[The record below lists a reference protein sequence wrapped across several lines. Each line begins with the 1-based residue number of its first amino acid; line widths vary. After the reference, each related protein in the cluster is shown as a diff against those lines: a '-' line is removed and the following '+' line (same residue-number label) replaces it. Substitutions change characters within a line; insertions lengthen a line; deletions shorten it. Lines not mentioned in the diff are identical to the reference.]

1 MCMSGIHYELE
12 EEIKKPIFM
21 LTIEKKQTMKYKMIE
36 CRSCGGDMPELRL
49 TQYGYNFCV
58 TCSETGNKV
67 KAKHGIPV
75 MMGEGD
81 HTWIETVIMDDDQ
94 YQQYQNQER
103 AYKNMDKSNKA
114 EVQNMDDDKNLH
126 GPVTIKD
133 IDGK

>member
-1 MCMSGIHYELE
+1 MLQT
-12 EEIKKPIFM
+12 IKRP
-21 LTIEKKQTMKYKMIE
+21 TMKLKMIE
-36 CRSCGGDMPELRL
+36 CRSCGSDMPELRL

-58 TCSETGNKV
+58 TCSENGNKV
-67 KAKHGIPV
+67 KPKHGIPV

-114 EVQNMDDDKNLH
+114 EVQNMDDDKNLY
-126 GPVTIKD
+126 GPITIKD